1 MTEEDVAFFV
11 QQLGESE
18 AYRYGRF
25 KRRERQR
32 QFLLGRMLLRFAVSR
47 LMSLPPDVLGV
58 VERTGTAPQLVLG
71 DSESSPP
78 SFSLSHSREWIA
90 CVVGPNV
97 TLGLDIEVND
107 STRDVLSISQLV
119 FHSDE
124 HRWLLPQID
133 SARLSAFY
141 QLWCTREALYKLM
154 SALGRETV
162 LLPLLAADNTFT
174 SQGAS
179 WYCYSLKHFGL
190 TVAICSDQP
199 LSALRRIEIAGLSRA
214 DWLAADR
221 EFRSTNVT
229 TLPHEASK

>member
-1 MTEEDVAFFV
+1 
-11 QQLGESE
+11 
-18 AYRYGRF
+18 
-25 KRRERQR
+25 
-32 QFLLGRMLLRFAVSR
+32 
-47 LMSLPPDVLGV
+47 
-58 VERTGTAPQLVLG
+58 
-71 DSESSPP
+71 
-78 SFSLSHSREWIA
+78 
-90 CVVGPNV
+90 VVGPNV

-107 STRDVLSISQLV
+107 STRDFVGMSRLV
-119 FHSDE
+119 FHPDE
-124 HRWLLPQID
+124 HRWLLSQVE

-141 QLWCTREALYKLM
+141 HLWCAREALYKLM

-221 EFRSTNVT
+221 EFRSTSVT